1 MLLRVAACHAGCGRS
16 RVHTTPSHAASKGAF
31 PNFSCVAGRGS
42 GAGSFFPTKTNKDLK
57 SVNPTWQAPKYI
69 LPPRHAQTKN
79 SGIRASSSNR
89 CACRGGRGLG
99 RMVLITD
106 RGPPGSRLP
115 GLPDVWASLKA
126 SAAANPDVPTVLLLV
141 ALDVDALSACAI
153 LMVRGLGPRAVPAA
167 AYTRPPHTILPLAR
181 HRIRPSVLSDPCS
194 RAPCSGCWKL
204 SRSRTR

>member
-16 RVHTTPSHAASKGAF
+16 RVHHAAATPRRSAF

-42 GAGSFFPTKTNKDLK
+42 VQANHHGTKISIGEPHEAMPRNIFR
-57 SVNPTWQAPKYI
+57 PPAP
-69 LPPRHAQTKN
+69 QTRN

>member
-16 RVHTTPSHAASKGAF
+16 RVHHAAATPRTPRRRVAF
-31 PNFSCVAGRGS
+31 PNFSCVAGLTLGVMALLPS
-42 GAGSFFPTKTNKDLK
+42 KTNKDLK
-57 SVNPTWQAPKYI
+57 SVKPRNIFRPPAP
-69 LPPRHAQTKN
+69 QTRN